1 MNNEPTKPTTP
12 LEGYNPSDCTG
23 YVIKNSTRHDLE
35 KRFCY
40 HAPKGTQV
48 SRYAEIR
55 AACLALG
62 ITLSERVPPS
72 RELSTALTH
81 LDAVMMYA
89 NAGIARNEQ

>member
-1 MNNEPTKPTTP
+1 MTNDTTP
-12 LEGYNPSDCTG
+12 TPREELMNATPLTVDPRVLLE
-23 YVIKNSTRHDLE
+23 LE
-35 KRFCY
+35 HRYKY

-48 SRYAEIR
+48 TRYAEIR
-55 AACLALG
+55 AECLHLAVKLA
-62 ITLSERVPPS
+62 ERVPAS